1 MRRLLLNGRVLLSL
15 LIVGVLVAV
24 AMWPRAI
31 DVETAVVTRGTL
43 MQTIGA
49 EGATRVRHRYV
60 LTAPVSGEVLRIDL
74 QPGDEVTQ
82 GMVLA
87 VVRAAAP
94 TPLDART
101 RAETEAALLS
111 ARAALGRLIA
121 ERDRAETSLRRIGQQ
136 TERTRTLAEAGAV
149 APEELEARD
158 VELQMAQEAVR
169 AAEFAVAQAQ
179 ADIDAASARLAPPS
193 AAGGRRDYTVISPVD
208 GVVLRRHR
216 ESQSVVPA
224 GEPLLEVGDPNQLEI
239 VADLLSADA
248 VAVAQGSE
256 VLIER
261 WGGEEVLS
269 GRVRRIEPAGFTKI
283 SALGVEE
290 QRVNV
295 IVDFDAPAEAA
306 QSLGDGYRVD
316 VRIVTWQTDSAL
328 KLAPGAL
335 FREGDAWAVYVVEA
349 GVARLRPVTVGH
361 RSDTEAEITNG
372 LEEGERVVLFP
383 PDTLEDGS
391 PVKPRA
397 V

>member
-1 MRRLLLNGRVLLSL
+1 MRRLLFNRRVLLSVFVVGAL
-15 LIVGVLVAV
+15 LAVAV
-24 AMWPRAI
+24 WPRATEI
-31 DVETAVVTRGTL
+31 ETAVVTRGPL
-43 MQTIGA
+43 METIDE
-49 EGATRVRHRYV
+49 EGETRVRNRYV

-74 QPGDEVTQ
+74 EPGDRVER

-87 VVRAAAP
+87 TVRAAP
-94 TPLDART
+94 PVPLDART
-101 RAETEAALLS
+101 RAETEAAILS
-111 ARAALGRLIA
+111 ARAALGRLTA
-121 ERDRAETSLRRIGQQ
+121 ERDRAETTLRRVRQQ

-158 VELQMAQEAVR
+158 AELQMAQEAVQ

-179 ADIDAASARLAPPS
+179 HDIDAASVRLAPPS
-193 AAGGRRDYTVISPVD
+193 SAGGRRDYTVTSPVD

-248 VAVAQGSE
+248 VAVAVDSE

-261 WGGEEVLS
+261 WGGEETLR

-295 IVDFDAPAEAA
+295 IIDFETPSEAA
-306 QSLGDGYRVD
+306 HSLGDGYRVD
-316 VRIVTWQTDSAL
+316 VRIVTWRADSVQ
-328 KLAPGAL
+328 KLPPGAL
-335 FREGDAWAVYVVEA
+335 FRQGNDWAVYVVND
-349 GVARLRPVTVGH
+349 GVADVRPVTVGH
-361 RSDTEAEITNG
+361 RSDTEAEITSG
-372 LEEGERVVLFP
+372 VDAGETVVLFP
-383 PDTLEDGS
+383 PDTLQDGAK
-391 PVKPRA
+391 VTVR
-397 V
+397 VN